1 VWALADARR
10 EGFLDE
16 RAFGNAMSLIALAQA
31 GGEVSPAGLAAA
43 AGRGLRSA
51 MDGCGEGGEGGAGA
65 SPSTASPAR
74 PEAPAAAAAAAAASK
89 PPPPLP
95 PAAISSVAE
104 GLAEL
109 YLSRILPLESAFKF
123 GSFFSAPLVRADFTA
138 KPSVLLLGAY
148 STGKTSFIE
157 FCLGRAY
164 PGSHV
169 APEPS
174 TDRFVIVSS
183 GPEDRRTP
191 GHTLAVQPDLPYTS
205 LAAFGNGLLSK
216 LEGVTVAGAPIL
228 ESVSFVDSPGVL
240 SGEKQRVDRSYSFVD
255 VVGLL
260 SSRADAVYL
269 FFDPAKLDISDEM
282 KATIA
287 GLAGQEEKIR
297 IVLNK
302 AGSVSAQELMRVYGA
317 LMYSLGRV
325 TRAPEVPRVYIGSF
339 RASGDRGGAGAG
351 MGAGMGAGAGAVTPS
366 KQLQSGTTATPAP
379 PGAFMAGSDLFAAE
393 AGDLLADLASI
404 PSRAMDRKIADLVKR
419 VRAARIHALIID
431 HLRRKLPAVI
441 GKAKATAKLLADLP
455 GAFAEVAQAGVG
467 GQRLPLGDF
476 PDPARY
482 RSILASFDLSAFPR
496 LRERDARMFEAVL
509 NEEIPALV
517 RRFENPYGVAGR

>member
-1 VWALADARR
+1 MLP
-10 EGFLDE
+10 GL
-16 RAFGNAMSLIALAQA
+16 SLWTSRL
-31 GGEVSPAGLAAA
+31 SPSW
-43 AGRGLRSA
+43 LRS
-51 MDGCGEGGEGGAGA
+51 GSL
-65 SPSTASPAR
+65 SPT
-74 PEAPAAAAAAAAASK
+74 
-89 PPPPLP
+89 LHF
-95 PAAISSVAE
+95 
-104 GLAEL
+104 
-109 YLSRILPLESAFKF
+109 LPL
-123 GSFFSAPLVRADFTA
+123 
-138 KPSVLLLGAY
+138 
-148 STGKTSFIE
+148 
-157 FCLGRAY
+157 
-164 PGSHV
+164 GSHV

-174 TDRFVIVSS
+174 TDRFVIVTS

-205 LAAFGNGLLSK
+205 LASFGNGLLSK
-216 LEGVTVAGAPIL
+216 LEGVSVSGAPIL

-339 RASGDRGGAGAG
+339 RAAGGKEASPS
-351 MGAGMGAGAGAVTPS
+351 PS
-366 KQLQSGTTATPAP
+366 KPA
-379 PGAFMAGSDLFAAE
+379 GFTAGSDLFAAE

-404 PSRAMDRKIADLVKR
+404 PSRAMDRKIADMVKR

-431 HLRRKLPAVI
+431 HLRRKLPAIV
-441 GKAKATAKLLADLP
+441 GKTKATAKLM
-455 GAFAEVAQAGVG
+455 AELESHFEAVAREH
-467 GQRLPLGDF
+467 RLPRSDF

-496 LRERDARMFEAVL
+496 LRERDAKAFEGVL
-509 NEEIPALV
+509 NEDIPALV
-517 RRFENPYGVAGR
+517 RRFENPYGPSGGGGRT